1 MSHDHDDVTLPRG
14 ALLGLV
20 LLIAISLAA
29 VVAVNL
35 VGGHEDSAKQISGD
49 VVDSRD
55 LRFVDLGKG
64 NVAIYDWPGGQ
75 LVATLDAG
83 TDNFIRGVIRG
94 LARERRGIGAGDGE
108 PFRIT
113 RFDNGRLILEDRAT
127 GRVLVLEAF
136 GMTNARAFGRLLDSG
151 ATVARNG

>member
-1 MSHDHDDVTLPRG
+1 MSHNHDDINLPRG

-20 LLIAISLAA
+20 LLVAISLAA
-29 VVAVNL
+29 VVAVKL
-35 VGGHEDSAKQISGD
+35 VGAHDDAAMSVSGD
-49 VVDSRD
+49 VIDSRD
-55 LRFVDLGKG
+55 LRFVDLGHG
-64 NVAIYDWPGGQ
+64 NVAIYDWPGGE

-113 RFDNGRLILEDRAT
+113 RFDNGRLTLEDRVT

-136 GMTNARAFGRLLDSG
+136 GATNARAFGRLLEADAS
-151 ATVARNG
+151 ASRSS

>member
-14 ALLGLV
+14 ALLGLA

-35 VGGHEDSAKQISGD
+35 IGDHEDRSMSVSGD

-55 LRFVDLGKG
+55 LRFVDLGRG
-64 NVAIYDWPGGQ
+64 NVGIYDWPGGE
-75 LVATLDAG
+75 LVDTLDAG
-83 TDNFIRGVIRG
+83 SDNFIRGVIRG

-113 RFDNGRLILEDRAT
+113 RFDDGRLILEDRVT
-127 GRVLVLEAF
+127 GRVLILQAF
-136 GMTNARAFGRLLDSG
+136 GITNARAFGRLLETDDTGSRTG
-151 ATVARNG
+151 